1 MSLVEKKAHGFSF
14 SHCSSPLPES
24 HLFGELGELKERSN
38 TDDFFAE
45 FVDSG
50 VDKRRTYREI
60 ILIDDDGDYDNRLI
74 NPPEHPEVAFSS
86 YPYSSSWEH
95 VIREE
100 DLELRLGLGATHVH
114 LGNSNCGTNRLDF
127 KFKDPNALK
136 SGKASSSQYV
146 CEFNEVKLKCA
157 ICMDTM
163 KEETST
169 TCGHIFCGSCITNAI
184 RVQRR
189 CPTCREKLS
198 LSNVHRI
205 YLPGASS

>member
-1 MSLVEKKAHGFSF
+1 MMNRSRSVRETVQDL
-14 SHCSSPLPES
+14 
-24 HLFGELGELKERSN
+24 ELRLGPSYLSKVGMPPA
-38 TDDFFAE
+38 DCL
-45 FVDSG
+45 
-50 VDKRRTYREI
+50 RTYREI

-100 DLELRLGLGATHVH
+100 DLELRLGVGATHVH
-114 LGNSNCGTNRLDF
+114 LGNSICGTNRLEF

-136 SGKASSSQYV
+136 SGKIRQASSSQYL
-146 CEFNEVKLKCA
+146 CDFNEVKLKCA

-169 TCGHIFCGSCITNAI
+169 TCGHVFCCGCITNAI